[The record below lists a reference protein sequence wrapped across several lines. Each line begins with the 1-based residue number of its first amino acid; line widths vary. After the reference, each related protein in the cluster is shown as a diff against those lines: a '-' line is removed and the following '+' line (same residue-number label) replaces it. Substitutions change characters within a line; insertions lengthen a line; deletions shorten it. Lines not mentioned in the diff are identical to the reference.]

1 MGFDGGCL
9 CGSVRYS
16 AREDF
21 GGGHCH
27 CLDCRRTS
35 GTGHGSH
42 LIVAEDGFQLQGV
55 VKGFSKPAD
64 SGNIV
69 TRYFCPEC
77 GSAIYSRNAA
87 MPGLVFL
94 RASSLDDPE
103 VFRPQMVV
111 YTDRAASWDR
121 MDPALPGFA
130 RMPDAQDRPEVTRQ
144 PA

>member
-1 MGFDGGCL
+1 M
-9 CGSVRYS
+9 
-16 AREDF
+16 
-21 GGGHCH
+21 
-27 CLDCRRTS
+27 
-35 GTGHGSH
+35 
-42 LIVAEDGFQLQGV
+42 
-55 VKGFSKPAD
+55 
-64 SGNIV
+64 V